1 MQEPI
6 ALHAHNIAMSEDTT
20 TVSVST
26 ETWKRLHMRKGPGDS
41 FDDVI
46 SELLDLAEEVEE

>member
-1 MQEPI
+1 
-6 ALHAHNIAMSEDTT
+6 MSEDRT
-20 TVSVST
+20 TVTVST

-46 SELLDLAEEVEE
+46 SNLLDFAEQHEE